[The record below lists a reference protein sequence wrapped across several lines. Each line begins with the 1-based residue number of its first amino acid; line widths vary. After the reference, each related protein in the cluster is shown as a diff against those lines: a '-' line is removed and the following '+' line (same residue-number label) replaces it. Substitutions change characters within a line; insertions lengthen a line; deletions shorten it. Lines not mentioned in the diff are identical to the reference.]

1 LRCRGTNKD
10 HGITLL
16 QQTEPIIPNSDAAVF
31 ATAPELPDVT
41 HPVESLS
48 PFDQLNH
55 LTDSAAQLF
64 VSDAL

>member
-1 LRCRGTNKD
+1 MQGTNKD

-16 QQTEPIIPNSDAAVF
+16 QQTEPVIPNSDAVVC
-31 ATAPELPDVT
+31 ATAPELLDIT
-41 HPVESLS
+41 RLLESRSL
-48 PFDQLNH
+48 FDQLNH